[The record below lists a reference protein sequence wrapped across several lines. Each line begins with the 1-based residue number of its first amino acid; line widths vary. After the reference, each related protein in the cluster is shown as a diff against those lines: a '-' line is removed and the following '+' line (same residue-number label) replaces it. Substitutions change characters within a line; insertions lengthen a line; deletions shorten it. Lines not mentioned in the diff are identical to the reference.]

1 MVPGALT
8 SDGGAE
14 ILGFDR
20 RLVVVASLVVLV
32 GVGAATAMFVLGGDG
47 HESNA
52 QLDSVP
58 AGVDGVLYADGELA
72 DDEFTLDML
81 DEGIE
86 VGWWFVDS
94 SQAPDTDVILET
106 LDTEGIAYEN
116 TTVFLRGPEDGEPD
130 YAGSVVNLGEGSE
143 SEDVLALLEDEV
155 GAEQLEPDSYN
166 GVDIH
171 ELDVVAAAE
180 QADVEGVTDA
190 FDVTS
195 LLTEFIG
202 VETTAWVATPDED
215 TVILGSEAAA
225 ADAIDVYQ
233 GDADPFEGDLRETHE
248 RLEPGP
254 VEATVSPALVD
265 RPITEIA
272 GVVSSDVAT
281 MLSITNEDP
290 EFLGL
295 TYEPRDR
302 EQGIATF
309 DVIAT
314 MSDSGAASDLMEAME
329 QVADPEEALED
340 PEAISE
346 ESAVDRAAGHQDGRY
361 IHLEVPTMPDQ
372 AATYIAH
379 FVDRYATPPDPV
391 ELVPER
397 ADGIVNI
404 DGNGSGGFAE
414 ALAAESED
422 WSVEEVSAVIQAE
435 ETGGSLDDVEYH
447 SATTFYSEDDDGY
460 VATYLEV
467 DVEAEEFIDSHLGG
481 AYREATGGQ
490 VPEFREHE
498 DGYRHVDVHEMTALG
513 DDELDIT
520 RALSAF
526 VADGSTEW
534 AVPVHNNSVL
544 VGSEAAVTDAVDIYR
559 GVEGTPETELHARHS
574 DD

>member
-1 MVPGALT
+1 MVPGVLT
-8 SDGGAE
+8 SDEGAE

-20 RLVVVASLVVLV
+20 RLVVVVSLVVLV
-32 GVGAATAMFVLGGDG
+32 GVGGAAAMMVLGGDN

-58 AGVDGVLYADGELA
+58 SDVDGVLYADGNLA

-94 SQAPDTDVILET
+94 GGAPDTGAVLET
-106 LDTEGIAYEN
+106 LDTENIAYED

-143 SEDVLALLEDEV
+143 SADIVALLEDEV
-155 GAEQLEPDSYN
+155 GAEQLAADSYN

-171 ELDVVAAAE
+171 ELDVVEAAE
-180 QADVEGVTDA
+180 EADVEGVTDT

-233 GDADPFEGDLRETHE
+233 GDADPFEGDIRETHE
-248 RLEPGP
+248 QLEPGP

-290 EFLGL
+290 EYLGL

-309 DVIAT
+309 DVVAT
-314 MSDSGAASDLMEAME
+314 MADSGAASDLMGAME
-329 QVADPEEALED
+329 RVADPEEALED
-340 PEAISE
+340 PAEISE
-346 ESAVDRAAGHQDGRY
+346 ETAVDRAAGHQDGRY

-379 FVDRYATPPDPV
+379 FVDRYAPPPEPI

-397 ADGIVNI
+397 ADGIVTV
-404 DGNGSGGFAE
+404 DGNQSGGFTE
-414 ALAAESED
+414 GLAAESAD
-422 WSVEEVSAVIQAE
+422 WSPEEVSAAIQAE
-435 ETGGSLDDVEYH
+435 GVDGSLDGVEYH
-447 SATTFYSEDDDGY
+447 SATTFYSESDDGY

-467 DVEAEEFIDSHLGG
+467 DVEAEEFIDSHIGG
-481 AYREATGGQ
+481 SYREATGGE

-513 DDELDIT
+513 EGEELDIT
-520 RALSAF
+520 RVLSAF
-526 VADGSTEW
+526 VANGTTEW
-534 AVPVHNNSVL
+534 AVPVHDNSVL
-544 VGSEAAVTDAVDIYR
+544 FGSEAAVTDAVDIYR
-559 GVEGTPETELHARHS
+559 GVEATPETELHAS

>member
-1 MVPGALT
+1 MVLGALT
-8 SDGGAE
+8 SEGGAE

-32 GVGAATAMFVLGGDG
+32 GVGAATAMFVLGDDS

-58 AGVDGVLYADGELA
+58 AGVDGVLYADGELT

-81 DEGIE
+81 EEGIE

-94 SQAPDTDVILET
+94 SQAPSTDVILET
-106 LDTEGIAYEN
+106 LDSEGIAYEN

-143 SEDVLALLEDEV
+143 SEDMLALLEDEV

-171 ELDVVAAAE
+171 ELDVVATAE

-233 GDADPFEGDLRETHE
+233 GDADPFEGDLRETHD

-272 GVVSSDVAT
+272 GVVSSKVAA
-281 MLSITNEDP
+281 MLSFTEDP

-314 MSDSGAASDLMEAME
+314 VSDSGVASDLMEAME
-329 QVADPEEALED
+329 ERADPEEALED

-346 ESAVDRAAGHQDGRY
+346 ASAVDRAAGHRDGRY

-379 FVDRYATPPDPV
+379 FVDRYAAPPDPV

-404 DGNGSGGFAE
+404 DGNGSSGFAE
-414 ALAAESED
+414 TLAAESDD
-422 WSVEEVSAVIQAE
+422 WSVEEVSAAIRGDDIDA
-435 ETGGSLDDVEYH
+435 TLDGVEYH

-460 VATYLEV
+460 VATYLEI
-467 DVEAEEFIDSHLGG
+467 DMEAEEFIDDYIAG

-490 VPEFREHE
+490 VPEDREHE

-520 RALSAF
+520 RVLSAF